1 MTGTKEL
8 RQQWRAAKRL
18 RRAKRRLRW
27 ALWTGDRGYGMGQK
41 FHGAEY
47 DGMYNRV
54 SEAMGILEAQAR
66 ILEGRC
72 E

>member
-1 MTGTKEL
+1 
-8 RQQWRAAKRL
+8 
-18 RRAKRRLRW
+18 
-27 ALWTGDRGYGMGQK
+27 MGQK